1 MPESRAEILRG
12 PERKRKL
19 PEDIQQER
27 PPSTLAGWLATG
39 LGVGF
44 APVAP
49 GTFGSALG
57 VLLCVPLLRLPPG
70 YYLAALAAVTGLGI
84 WAAEVTERATGRHD
98 DGRIVIDEVAGQ
110 LLTLAPLAFAP
121 RGGPGLPALLVTG
134 FVTFRVL
141 DIWKPGPVRWL
152 ERRVP
157 GGAGVMADDLLAGAL
172 GAGLLWG
179 GLLALESLDWLGP
192 AFGAGL
198 GVDEGR
204 P

>member
-19 PEDIQQER
+19 PEDTQQER
-27 PPSTLAGWLATG
+27 PPPTLAGWLATG

-57 VLLCVPLLRLPPG
+57 VLLFVPLLRLPPG
-70 YYLAALAAVTGLGI
+70 YYVIAVVVVAGLGI
-84 WAAEVTERATGRHD
+84 WAADVTERATGRHD

-110 LLTLAPLAFAP
+110 LVTYAPLVFAP
-121 RGGPGLPALLVTG
+121 RGAPGLPVLLVTG

-172 GAGLLWG
+172 GAGLLWA
-179 GLLALESLDWLGP
+179 GLWALESFGP
-192 AFGAGL
+192 GLAAGI
-198 GVDEGR
+198 GTDEGR
-204 P
+204 G